1 MYLKKIYLCIV
12 IILLNWQ
19 NTFALTQ
26 DITLTILVPD
36 ALHSEY
42 ILAKSVCKLL
52 GRELEVSHS
61 YGGTNTLDCSVSF
74 NNSVDDIITKIE
86 QNQFQYAIL
95 KSSEF
100 DTRPAN
106 LAIRSILYFPA
117 EQDYVFVSN
126 QNVDIDVIKE
136 INFGV
141 INHLLEFKYL
151 HKSFINFST
160 ENLIVKQKIPMH
172 LGTLRFSD
180 DWKSGKN
187 LRLTEV
193 E

>member
-74 NNSVDDIITKIE
+74 NTKIE

-180 DWKSGKN
+180 DWKNGKN
-187 LRLTEV
+187 LRITEV

>member
-1 MYLKKIYLCIV
+1 MYFKKIYLCIV

-74 NNSVDDIITKIE
+74 NNSIDDIITKIE

-160 ENLIVKQKIPMH
+160 ENLLVKQKIPMH

-180 DWKSGKN
+180 DWKNGKN
-187 LRLTEV
+187 LRITEV

>member
-74 NNSVDDIITKIE
+74 NNSIDDIITKIE

-180 DWKSGKN
+180 DWKNGKN
-187 LRLTEV
+187 LRITEV

>member
-172 LGTLRFSD
+172 LGTLRLSD
-180 DWKSGKN
+180 DWKNGKN
-187 LRLTEV
+187 LRITEV

>member
-12 IILLNWQ
+12 IMLLNWQ

-74 NNSVDDIITKIE
+74 NNSIDDIITKIE

-180 DWKSGKN
+180 DWKNGKN
-187 LRLTEV
+187 LRITEV